1 MLRYWL
7 LSSHW
12 LLFYTNKNMTETSIT
27 LLSQVLWPVAAL
39 GSIGLLANQ
48 VRLKKMLDQMVAN
61 EPMLFMVHALRT
73 LAWLFILAVLPDA
86 SQTEWL
92 NMAFQAGGIVV
103 TVIGAAGMLFP
114 DVDTQILKRTVKHLD
129 WVNAAL
135 VVNLLV
141 GVALIMFGYTS

>member
-61 EPMLFMVHALRT
+61 EPMLFMVHSLRA

>member
-1 MLRYWL
+1 
-7 LSSHW
+7 
-12 LLFYTNKNMTETSIT
+12 
-27 LLSQVLWPVAAL
+27 
-39 GSIGLLANQ
+39 
-48 VRLKKMLDQMVAN
+48 MVAN